1 MLLQIFYILLSFRE
15 ISLTALQPTMFDVCM
30 VHLLPECGQRKFNI
44 YLILKC
50 NLRSSGSNVQIVQSN
65 VLMGDCYQ

>member
-1 MLLQIFYILLSFRE
+1 MLLQIFYVLSQNFVD
-15 ISLTALQPTMFDVCM
+15 SSTSPQPTMFDVCM
-30 VHLLPECGQRKFNI
+30 VTLLLESGQRKFNI

-65 VLMGDCYQ
+65 VLMGECYQ

>member
-1 MLLQIFYILLSFRE
+1 
-15 ISLTALQPTMFDVCM
+15 MFDVCM
-30 VHLLPECGQRKFNI
+30 VTLLLESGQRKFNI

-50 NLRSSGSNVQIVQSN
+50 NLRSSVSNVQIVQSN